1 MKVHHYLLK
10 KTLDIAL
17 SLESAISQTTVI
29 QSGYMN
35 SKSGTEILKVSNEIS
50 LEIKLVKKCYLSDR
64 NHAAKSC
71 PFINKECFYCHNKGH
86 TSKVCCKK
94 AKTNKVKLNNV
105 VLDMPLLWTD
115 PKFWTYKMSL

>member
-1 MKVHHYLLK
+1 M
-10 KTLDIAL
+10 

-115 PKFWTYKMSL
+115 PKFWTYKMPL